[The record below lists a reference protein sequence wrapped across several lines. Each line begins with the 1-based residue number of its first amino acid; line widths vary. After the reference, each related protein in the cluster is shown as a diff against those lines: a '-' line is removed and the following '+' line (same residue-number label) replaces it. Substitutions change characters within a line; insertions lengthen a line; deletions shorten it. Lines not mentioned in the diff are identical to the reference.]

1 MNKKG
6 FTLIELLVVIVI
18 MGVVGTSSMIMFNNI
33 DDDTAEV
40 DRENTY
46 KTIQRSAILYLDLND
61 DWLQQ
66 FKDKKEMF
74 IEMSELMGT
83 NYVSSSLE
91 DPVTNEEI
99 PSNYIVKLYISKDR
113 HGREYMD
120 SCILDKDKLKSSKE
134 ESACVVDSEGKSG
147 KYCCAACVPKAEATA
162 NIDGTVSSSQCII
175 ENASE

>member
-6 FTLIELLVVIVI
+6 FTLIELLIVIVI

-61 DWLQQ
+61 DWLKQ

-120 SCILDKDKLKSSKE
+120 SCILDKDKLKSSKDQGG
-134 ESACVVDSEGKSG
+134 ACVVDEPE
-147 KYCCAACVPKAEATA
+147 KYCCAACVPKAGATA

-175 ENASE
+175 ENAS